1 MHIYEVLR
9 RPVITEKNTML
20 TADGKYAFEIDRR
33 ANKLLVKQAVE
44 QIFKVNVVGVNII
57 SVPGKMK
64 RVGRTRGM
72 TPSWKK
78 AIVTLQPGQ
87 RIELFET

>member
-20 TADGKYAFEIDRR
+20 SAAGKYAFEVDRR

-44 QIFKVNVVGVNII
+44 QIFKVNVVGVNIV

-64 RVGRTRGM
+64 RVGRSRGM

-78 AIVTLQPGQ
+78 AIVTLPPGE

>member
-1 MHIYEVLR
+1 MNIYEVLR

-20 TADGKYAFEIDRR
+20 GSLGKYTFEVDRR
-33 ANKLLVKQAVE
+33 ANKHLIKQAVE
-44 QIFKVNVVGVNII
+44 QIFKVDVVGVNII

-64 RVGRTRGM
+64 RVGKSRGM

-78 AIVTLQPGQ
+78 AVVTVATGQ
-87 RIELFET
+87 RIEQLES